1 MSDHHPPLSS
11 LPLNRA
17 AAAASPLSRTHLPWR
32 GASAPD
38 MEAEARASRLA
49 ARPAASAPGME
60 AKARAVPTGS
70 MTGSDRGGDDD
81 TIKDEDP
88 AAETTMYGTERYPPR
103 SSPTPAS
110 HAPASARRC
119 RRCRRA
125 PERRE
130 PHWPDLAVNE
140 ELASTAAP
148 SLLGKGASRARLDRA
163 LTNRVE
169 PYMRCRVSRCRR

>member
-1 MSDHHPPLSS
+1 
-11 LPLNRA
+11 
-17 AAAASPLSRTHLPWR
+17 
-32 GASAPD
+32 
-38 MEAEARASRLA
+38 MEAEARALPLA

-60 AKARAVPTGS
+60 VEARAVPTGS
-70 MTGSDRGGDDD
+70 MTGNDRGGDDD

-88 AAETTMYGTERYPPR
+88 ATETTMCGTERYPPR

-130 PHWPDLAVNE
+130 LHWPDLAVNE

-148 SLLGKGASRARLDRA
+148 SLLGKGASRAGLDRA

-169 PYMRCRVSRCRR
+169 PCMCYRVSRCRR